1 MAQFDKPLVGIV
13 GVVGRDPE
21 IKSTSAG
28 EVTEFSVAVSDGFG
42 EGATTTWFRVSVWN
56 EGLQASVQA
65 PRNEGG
71 LYKGAH
77 VAVQGTVNERDGYGP
92 DMKAVRVS
100 APLTWLDR
108 SKHGQSAPAP
118 VALQDDDGDF

>member
-1 MAQFDKPLVGIV
+1 MAQYDKPLVGIV

-28 EVTEFSVAVSDGFG
+28 DVTEFSVAVSDGFG
-42 EGATTTWFRVSVWN
+42 DGANTTWFRVSAWN
-56 EGLQASVQA
+56 EGLQASIQA
-65 PRNEGG
+65 PRDAGG

-77 VAVQGTVNERDGYGP
+77 VAVQGTVTQRDGYGP

-108 SKHGQSAPAP
+108 SKNNGQSAPAP
-118 VALQDDDGDF
+118 VAQQDDGDF